1 MSYPHL
7 SEQSFVQLISDAIHF
22 YKMSIE
28 TDDPYESQRFS
39 RSSIL
44 YSTLSLES
52 AANCCLY
59 SLQSSRNFI
68 NDLEKTTAFAK
79 LDLFAQISENKHIDR
94 SRVEF
99 QRVSE
104 LKKVRDSFVHPKK
117 VKIPLEFSVNDM
129 EGDFRE
135 LGLHFEA
142 NPMKG
147 TGIDRSSM
155 FWFSS
160 DAKSA
165 LSAVFSFFEYYFV
178 TLLNHDSKTV
188 MALLSDA
195 VHINEEN
202 AFLFHNKALEKDLM
216 FLKQQKIKQ
225 TFLNLGEYKQLN
237 VIAP

>member
-1 MSYPHL
+1 
-7 SEQSFVQLISDAIHF
+7 
-22 YKMSIE
+22 
-28 TDDPYESQRFS
+28 
-39 RSSIL
+39 
-44 YSTLSLES
+44 
-52 AANCCLY
+52 
-59 SLQSSRNFI
+59 
-68 NDLEKTTAFAK
+68 
-79 LDLFAQISENKHIDR
+79 
-94 SRVEF
+94 
-99 QRVSE
+99 
-104 LKKVRDSFVHPKK
+104 
-117 VKIPLEFSVNDM
+117 
-129 EGDFRE
+129 
-135 LGLHFEA
+135 
-142 NPMKG
+142 MKG

-225 TFLNLGEYKQLN
+225 TFLNLREYKQLN